1 MCFIEVHDLAP
12 IYELGI
18 ENPEHFYNRVF
29 HEIVYYLL
37 VMDPDKGNCQ
47 LMLSL
52 GSENV
57 VQEKNLWS
65 PTLLCTVNLLFHLIQ

>member
-1 MCFIEVHDLAP
+1 MKYM
-12 IYELGI
+12 IYLYVLGI
-18 ENPEHFYNRVF
+18 ENPEN
-29 HEIVYYLL
+29 HEIVYLL

-52 GSENV
+52 GNENV
-57 VQEKNLWS
+57 VQEKNLWN